1 MHQYNTCIFIIV
13 YFYYRYNA
21 LMELVDAQFP
31 PLPQTSLS
39 SKIIETEE
47 TDNPQDLNLHH
58 FERQINYTP
67 PCEEFSSFMFW
78 HQPFN
83 SFDQIVLPDL

>member
-1 MHQYNTCIFIIV
+1 
-13 YFYYRYNA
+13 
-21 LMELVDAQFP
+21 MELVDAQFP
-31 PLPQTSLS
+31 PLTQTSPS
-39 SKIIETEE
+39 SKIET
-47 TDNPQDLNLHH
+47 TDEIDHPEGLNLHH
-58 FERQINYTP
+58 FEQQINYTP